1 MKGTIYNNNGKW
13 YYAVRLPGE
22 KKRKAYPLKAAG
34 HDVALSADRP
44 RELAVQAA
52 WRLWESRTRPIGTTT
67 LRQRTVEEICAAYCE
82 HTLTYYRRPDGE
94 QTSEVPLARLAL
106 RTLRDMFGGE
116 VPSGLSHAD
125 MLRVRDVMMR
135 SGELSRTT
143 VNAYMARMRRMW
155 AWALDAAMISATVKA
170 ELTQVQPLKP
180 NRTTLRELV
189 PVLSVSDN
197 DIEKTQAAMPENVAD
212 MVAVHRLTGMRPE
225 EVCAMRWQFIDTTAA
240 PWVYR
245 PPFHKTQWRG
255 MIRAVLIG
263 PRARAILEKYHDG
276 DFDGYPFAPA
286 RVIANPPKDGVRAH
300 VPLKRGTAFWRTETY
315 TFAVRRACVNAKVQ
329 EWTPNRLRHSFATD
343 VRRRYGIIAAG
354 ALLGHSDGSRIT
366 DGYSREAAIDELVRS
381 VGKVIEEIG

>member
-44 RELAVQAA
+44 RELAIQAA
-52 WRLWESRTRPIGTTT
+52 WRIWENASKRKPTTT
-67 LRQRTVEEICAAYCE
+67 VEQKTVESICAAYCE
-82 HTLTYYRRPDGE
+82 HAQTYYRRADGE
-94 QTSEVPLARLAL
+94 QTSEVHLARLAL
-106 RTLRDMFGGE
+106 RVLRDIYGSQS
-116 VPSGLSHAD
+116 PAALTHAD
-125 MLRVRDVMMR
+125 MLHVREVMA
-135 SGELSRTT
+135 SDGTLSRTT

-155 AWALDAAMISATVKA
+155 TWALDAAMISATVKA

-180 NRTTLRELV
+180 NRTQLREPV
-189 PVLSVSDN
+189 PVMPVSDA
-197 DIEKTQAAMPENVAD
+197 DIEKTKAAMPENVAD

-225 EVCAMRWQFIDTTAA
+225 EVCAMRWQFIDTTAT

-263 PRARAILEKYHDG
+263 LRARKILKKYRDG
-276 DFDGYPFAPA
+276 NFDGCPFAPA
-286 RVIANPPKDGVRAH
+286 RVIANPPPKGIHAH
-300 VPLKRGTAFWRTETY
+300 LPVKRGTACWNTGTY
-315 TFAVRRACVNAKVQ
+315 TFAVRSACVNAKVD

-343 VRRRYGIIAAG
+343 IRKKHGIRMAG

-366 DGYSREAAIDELVRS
+366 DGYSREAAVDELVREC
-381 VGKVIEEIG
+381 GAVIEAEG

>member
-44 RELAVQAA
+44 RELAIQAA
-52 WRLWESRTRPIGTTT
+52 WRIWENASKRKPTTT
-67 LRQRTVEEICAAYCE
+67 VEQKTVESICAAYCE
-82 HTLTYYRRPDGE
+82 HAQTYYRRADGE
-94 QTSEVPLARLAL
+94 QTSEVHLARLAL
-106 RTLRDMFGGE
+106 RVLRDIYGSQS
-116 VPSGLSHAD
+116 PAALTHAD
-125 MLRVRDVMMR
+125 MLHVREVMA
-135 SGELSRTT
+135 SDGTLSRTT

-155 AWALDAAMISATVKA
+155 TWALDAAMISATVKA

-180 NRTTLRELV
+180 NRTQLREPV
-189 PVLSVSDN
+189 PVMPVSDA
-197 DIEKTQAAMPENVAD
+197 DIEKTKAAMPENVAD

-225 EVCAMRWQFIDTTAA
+225 EVCAMRWQFIDTTAT

-263 PRARAILEKYHDG
+263 PRARKILKKYRDG
-276 DFDGYPFAPA
+276 NFDGYPFAPA
-286 RVIANPPKDGVRAH
+286 RVIANPPPKGIHAH
-300 VPLKRGTAFWRTETY
+300 LPVKRGTACWNTGTY
-315 TFAVRRACVNAKVQ
+315 TFAVRSACVNANVD

-343 VRRRYGIIAAG
+343 IRKKHGIRMAG

-366 DGYSREAAIDELVRS
+366 DGYSREAAVDELVREC
-381 VGKVIEEIG
+381 GAVIEAEG

>member
-22 KKRKAYPLKAAG
+22 KKRKAYPLRAAG

-44 RELAVQAA
+44 RELAIQAA

-82 HTLTYYRRPDGE
+82 HAQTYYRRADGE
-94 QTSEVPLARLAL
+94 QTSEVSLARLAL
-106 RTLRDMFGGE
+106 RVLRDMFGNE

-125 MLRVRDVMMR
+125 MLRVRDVMMQ

-143 VNAYMARMRRMW
+143 VNAYMARIRRMW
-155 AWALDAAMISATVKA
+155 TWALDAALVSAAVKA

-180 NRTTLRELV
+180 NRTQLREPV
-189 PVLSVSDN
+189 PVMPVPDA
-197 DIEKTQAAMPENVAD
+197 DIEKTKAAMPRNVAD

-225 EVCAMRWQFIDTTAA
+225 EICAMRWEFIDTTAA

-255 MIRAVLIG
+255 MTRAVLIG
-263 PRARAILEKYHDG
+263 PRARKILKKYRDD
-276 DFDGYPFAPA
+276 DFGGYPFAPA
-286 RVIANPPKDGVRAH
+286 RVMAAPPPKGIHTHLPIRRETAH
-300 VPLKRGTAFWRTETY
+300 WNTDTY
-315 TFAVRRACVNAKVQ
+315 TFAVRSACVNAKVP
-329 EWTPNRLRHSFATD
+329 EWTPNRLRHSFATE
-343 VRRRYGIIAAG
+343 VRKKYGIRTAG
-354 ALLGHSDGSRIT
+354 ALLGHSNGSRIT
-366 DGYSREAAIDELVRS
+366 DGYSREAAVDELVRECGS
-381 VGKVIEEIG
+381 AIEAIG